1 VRGARVVDLAV
12 RAGLCRSKGEA
23 RRLIADGGLYVNNRR
38 VSGPEAAVDA
48 DLLVEGRLLVL
59 RSGRKTFHLVRAR

>member
-1 VRGARVVDLAV
+1 VVDLAV